1 MQKIRSVLDLPI
13 QKGYVNWPMLEK
25 KLSAGIE
32 YLSTIPKDSK
42 VKVEDSIEFTC
53 TVEGVTWA
61 YKLFTP
67 RLKDGALFCGGF
79 MLGRKLAP
87 DNTIWFPNSRKE
99 F

>member
-1 MQKIRSVLDLPI
+1 MQKIRNVLDLPI
-13 QKGYVNWPMLEK
+13 QKGYINWPKLEK

-32 YLSTIPKDSK
+32 ALSAIPKDSK
-42 VKVEDSIEFTC
+42 MKVEDSLEFSC

-61 YKLFTP
+61 YKLLTP
-67 RLKDGALFCGGF
+67 RLQNGTLVCGGF

-87 DNTIWFPNSRKE
+87 DNTVWFPNSRKE